1 MPHSTRI
8 GVVAVYDDVAT
19 LVSYG
24 ASTFDEYGNESIATE
39 KTEVYVKSRGV
50 YQAEYYNAAQLGLK
64 PSITFEISNREDYNG
79 EKVVEYNGRVYTV
92 IRADWTAERDRVSL
106 ICEERTNNG

>member
-1 MPHSTRI
+1 M
-8 GVVAVYDDVAT
+8 YDDVAT

-24 ASTFDEYGNESIATE
+24 SSTFDDYGNESIVTE
-39 KTEVYVKSRGV
+39 KTDVFVMPRGV
-50 YQAEYYNAAQLGLK
+50 YQNEYYNAAQAGLK
-64 PSITFEISNREDYNG
+64 PTITFVLANRADYND

-92 IRADWTAERDRVSL
+92 IRVDWSAQRDKLSL